1 MRSIAHQIDDQKAL
15 LISVPVIAILFP
27 NITGLIVNSRYTASL
42 LFFQYCYFILLV
54 FILWKGNIYTIVF
67 LKTKVDADKKNYW
80 QYLLLILF
88 ATLIYAAITAGAMIK
103 LWTLLS
109 EKNEIKWPAFF
120 YSVLILILVSIFITI
135 IYENYFFYKKKL
147 SALSKME
154 RLNHAKAQAELSIL
168 KSQIDPHF
176 LYNSFNTLSFLIS
189 SNPENAKLYNDTLA
203 KIYRYILVNK
213 EKDLIV
219 LREEIEFI
227 SNYFYLL
234 SIRFGDAIKMTIE
247 ISNSEAE
254 GLLIPPL
261 SLQTLVENAIKHN
274 SFADEN
280 PLTVSV
286 SILQNQVIVTNR
298 INKKNTSEH
307 NSRTGLAN
315 LENRYKLITNKNI
328 SITSTQFFTVKLP
341 VVSIK

>member
-1 MRSIAHQIDDQKAL
+1 MTSIAHKINDQKAL
-15 LISVPVIAILFP
+15 LISVPVIALLFP
-27 NITGLIVNSRYTASL
+27 NITGLIVNSRYTAPM
-42 LFFQYCYFILLV
+42 LFIQYCYFSFLV
-54 FILWKGNIYTIVF
+54 FILWKGNIYTIIF
-67 LKTKVDADKKNYW
+67 LKTKIDIDKKSYW

-88 ATLIYAAITAGAMIK
+88 ATLIYAAITAGVMIK
-103 LWTLLS
+103 FWTLLS
-109 EKNEIKWPAFF
+109 GKNEASWPAFF
-120 YSVLILILVSIFITI
+120 HSVLILIIVSIFITI
-135 IYENYFFYKKKL
+135 VYENYFFYKKKL

-154 RLNHAKAQAELSIL
+154 RLNHAKTQAELAIL

-219 LREEIEFI
+219 LTEEIEFI

-247 ISNSEAE
+247 INNTEVE
-254 GLLIPPL
+254 ELLIPPL
-261 SLQTLVENAIKHN
+261 SLQTLIENAIKHN
-274 SFADEN
+274 SFSDEN

-286 SILQNQVIVTNR
+286 SISLNQVIVTNR
-298 INKKNTSEH
+298 ISRKTTPEH

-328 SITSTQFFTVKLP
+328 SIASSQFFVVKLP
-341 VVSIK
+341 VISMK